1 MFLLNMGYA
10 QIIMNFIWDQTI
22 NIIISNLG
30 MLIFVKFK
38 NVIKHFLSKNNYI
51 NKYLIKYK
59 KGSIKHIAQLDIHN
73 VNKNL
78 ITDSYE
84 KMLNYIHN
92 NDKFSVRKIINNHNA
107 LITSYNLI
115 ADCELRLNKNIYITI
130 TNTYEK
136 NIGTIISTIE
146 LFSYTETNEF
156 IQDFVNKI

>member
-1 MFLLNMGYA
+1 MSYA
-10 QIIMNFIWDQTI
+10 QIIINFIWDQTI
-22 NIIISNLG
+22 NIMMSNLG

-38 NVIKHFLSKNNYI
+38 NVIKQLLSKNNYI
-51 NKYLIKYK
+51 NKYIIKHK
-59 KGSIKHIAQLDIHN
+59 RGSIKHIAQLDIHN

-84 KMLNYIHN
+84 KLLNYIHN
-92 NDKFSVRKIINNHNA
+92 HDKFSIRKIINNHNP

-115 ADCELRLNKNIYITI
+115 ADCEIKLNKNIYINI

-146 LFSYTETNEF
+146 LFSYTETNYK
-156 IQDFVNKI
+156 IQDFVDKI